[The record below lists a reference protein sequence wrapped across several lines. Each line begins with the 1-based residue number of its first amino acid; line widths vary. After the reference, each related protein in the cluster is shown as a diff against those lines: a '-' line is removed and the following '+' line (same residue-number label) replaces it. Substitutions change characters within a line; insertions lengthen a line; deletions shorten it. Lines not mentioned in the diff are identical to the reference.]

1 MGLGQSPDLFLLFL
15 NVSSESLKVSLELLP
30 LPGLSVDAGLGSL
43 GLRLRLDAGMIG
55 KVADLGIPLSQFV
68 LELGV
73 SVGLGVDLRLK
84 LDLGSRL
91 VEGRDSGLEQTA
103 INRRG

>member
-1 MGLGQSPDLFLLFL
+1 MYLELG
-15 NVSSESLKVSLELLP
+15 SESLKVCLELLP

-43 GLRLRLDAGMIG
+43 GLRLRLDAGLIG

-84 LDLGSRL
+84 LDLSSRV
-91 VEGRDSGLEQTA
+91 VEGRDGGLEQAA
-103 INRRG
+103 IKGRG

>member
-1 MGLGQSPDLFLLFL
+1 MGLGQSPDLFLLLL
-15 NVSSESLKVSLELLP
+15 NVGGESLKVSLELLP
-30 LPGLSVDAGLGSL
+30 LPGLSVDEGLGIL
-43 GLRLRLDAGMIG
+43 GLRLRLGAGLIG

-84 LDLGSRL
+84 LDLGGGW
-91 VEGRDSGLEQTA
+91 VEGRDGGLEQA
-103 INRRG
+103 AMDGRR

>member
-1 MGLGQSPDLFLLFL
+1 MFLKLG
-15 NVSSESLKVSLELLP
+15 SESLKVSLELLP

-43 GLRLRLDAGMIG
+43 GLRLRLGAGLIG

-73 SVGLGVDLRLK
+73 SVGLGIDLRLK
-84 LDLGSRL
+84 LDLSSRV
-91 VEGRDSGLEQTA
+91 VEGRDGGLKQTA
-103 INRRG
+103 IKGRG

>member
-1 MGLGQSPDLFLLFL
+1 M
-15 NVSSESLKVSLELLP
+15 SLELLP
-30 LPGLSVDAGLGSL
+30 LPGLSVDVGLGSL
-43 GLRLRLDAGMIG
+43 GLRLGLGAGLIG

-84 LDLGSRL
+84 LDLSSRV
-91 VEGRDSGLEQTA
+91 VEGRDGGLEQTA

>member
-1 MGLGQSPDLFLLFL
+1 MLLKLG
-15 NVSSESLKVSLELLP
+15 SESLKVSLKLLP

-43 GLRLRLDAGMIG
+43 SLRLRLGAGLIG

-84 LDLGSRL
+84 LDLSSRV
-91 VEGRDSGLEQTA
+91 VEGRDGGLEQTA

>member
-1 MGLGQSPDLFLLFL
+1 MFLKLG
-15 NVSSESLKVSLELLP
+15 SESLKVSLKLLP

-43 GLRLRLDAGMIG
+43 GLRLRLGAGLIG
-55 KVADLGIPLSQFV
+55 KVADVGVPLSQFV

-73 SVGLGVDLRLK
+73 SVGLGVGLRLM
-84 LDLGSRL
+84 LYLSIRL
-91 VEGRDSGLEQTA
+91 VEGCDGGLEQTA